1 MSRHVRR
8 SRPGPSLATVQ
19 RRTRARRVL
28 AFGGMLATVGGL
40 VAARGAVAPAPG
52 QALGATGLAAP
63 VSQAAAGAPR
73 HHRSH
78 HRSHHRTHH
87 AGHRPA
93 HPSRSQPAAPS
104 PSAKPTHAQPV
115 RRTVTGDAFDVGY
128 GTVQVRIVLVG
139 HHLSDVTAIS
149 LPSGGHSGDISSYAG
164 PRLRQ
169 EALAAQS
176 ARIDTVSGASY
187 TSAGY
192 AKSLQSA
199 LDKGARLS

>member
-8 SRPGPSLATVQ
+8 NARGPASPTAAF

-28 AFGGMLATVGGL
+28 AFGGMLAAVGGL
-40 VAARGAVAPAPG
+40 VTARGAVAPPPS
-52 QALGATGLAAP
+52 QALSTTGMAAP
-63 VSQAAAGAPR
+63 VSQGAPSTSSAP
-73 HHRSH
+73 H
-78 HRSHHRTHH
+78 HHRTRHH
-87 AGHRPA
+87 H
-93 HPSRSQPAAPS
+93 HQ
-104 PSAKPTHAQPV
+104 SASASSAQPTHTKPV
-115 RRTVTGDAFDVGY
+115 RHTVTGDPFDVGY

-149 LPSGGHSGDISSYAG
+149 LPSGGHSSDVSNYAA

-176 ARIDTVSGASY
+176 AHIDTVSGASY

-199 LDKGARLS
+199 LDKGAQLS

>member
-8 SRPGPSLATVQ
+8 NARGPASPAAAL

-28 AFGGMLATVGGL
+28 AFGGMLAAVGGL
-40 VAARGAVAPAPG
+40 VGARGAVAPAPS
-52 QALGATGLAAP
+52 QALSTTGMAAP
-63 VSQAAAGAPR
+63 VSQGTQSPSPAP
-73 HHRSH
+73 H
-78 HRSHHRTHH
+78 HHRTRHHHHH
-87 AGHRPA
+87 A
-93 HPSRSQPAAPS
+93 SSSAPS
-104 PSAKPTHAQPV
+104 PSARPTPTKPV
-115 RRTVTGDAFDVGY
+115 RHTVTGDPFDVGY

-149 LPSGGHSGDISSYAG
+149 LPSGGHSSEVSNYAA

>member
-8 SRPGPSLATVQ
+8 SNRGPSLATLQ
-19 RRTRARRVL
+19 RRSRTRRVL
-28 AFGGMLATVGGL
+28 AFGGMLAAVGGL
-40 VAARGAVAPAPG
+40 VTARGAVAPAPS
-52 QALGATGLAAP
+52 QALATTGLAAP
-63 VSQAAAGAPR
+63 VSQGASTPSSQPATPKHHR
-73 HHRSH
+73 HHRH
-78 HRSHHRTHH
+78 HHAAGSSATTTTSPSPAARPTHH
-87 AGHRPA
+87 
-93 HPSRSQPAAPS
+93 
-104 PSAKPTHAQPV
+104 KPV
-115 RRTVTGDAFDVGY
+115 RHTITGDPFNVGY

-149 LPSGGHSGDISSYAG
+149 LPSGGHSSDVSSYAA

-199 LDKGARLS
+199 LDKGATLS

>member
-8 SRPGPSLATVQ
+8 NVRGPASPAAAL

-28 AFGGMLATVGGL
+28 AFGGMLAAVGGL
-40 VAARGAVAPAPG
+40 VTARGAVAPAPG
-52 QALGATGLAAP
+52 QALATTGLAAP
-63 VSQAAAGAPR
+63 VSQGTQNTQGNTGTP
-73 HHRSH
+73 H
-78 HRSHHRTHH
+78 HHRTRPHHHH
-87 AGHRPA
+87 ASSSP
-93 HPSRSQPAAPS
+93 PSAPS
-104 PSAKPTHAQPV
+104 PSARPTHRARPV
-115 RRTVTGDAFDVGY
+115 RHTVTGDPFDVGY

-139 HHLSDVTAIS
+139 HHLSDVTAIA
-149 LPSGGHSGDISSYAG
+149 LPSGGHSSEVSNYAA

>member
-8 SRPGPSLATVQ
+8 NARGPASPAAAL

-28 AFGGMLATVGGL
+28 AFGGMLAAVGGL
-40 VAARGAVAPAPG
+40 VTARGAVAPAPS
-52 QALGATGLAAP
+52 QALSTTGMAAP
-63 VSQAAAGAPR
+63 VSQGAQSPSPAPR
-73 HHRSH
+73 HQRTRH
-78 HRSHHRTHH
+78 HHHHHH
-87 AGHRPA
+87 ASA
-93 HPSRSQPAAPS
+93 AAPS
-104 PSAKPTHAQPV
+104 AQPTHTTPT
-115 RRTVTGDAFDVGY
+115 RHTVTGDPFDVGY

-149 LPSGGHSGDISSYAG
+149 LPSGGHSSEVSNYAA